1 VHFHLLHCTSAA
13 CSVAC
18 SVERY
23 RVQKRARPRAGIP
36 SSHSPLRSA
45 RTPAQRQWARIYRLL
60 HAGLAEGP
68 GDQDVHTIKPG
79 SPWENGHIES
89 FHDKLREECL
99 NRELFGSRH
108 EARVIL
114 ESWRVEYSERRPH
127 SSLGYQSPNEY
138 ACRRM
143 NSLQPFV
150 RCHVVLPQYSA
161 DLCQFLERRDRRT
174 MDTLV
179 QRYPSAARRAQ
190 LHPRRC
196 SDKGVGGLGCE
207 NRDK

>member
-1 VHFHLLHCTSAA
+1 MVEAA
-13 CSVAC
+13 IA
-18 SVERY
+18 RY
-23 RVQKRARPRAGIP
+23 GVPE
-36 SSHSPLRSA
+36 HLRSDNGPEFIA
-45 RTPAQRQWARIYRLL
+45 YCMQDWLKAQA
-60 HAGLAEGP
+60 
-68 GDQDVHTIKPG
+68 IKTFIQSSRG
-79 SPWENGHIES
+79 ALGRNGHIES

-179 QRYPSAARRAQ
+179 QCNIDIRYARCQ
-190 LHPRRC
+190 
-196 SDKGVGGLGCE
+196 SQ
-207 NRDK
+207 